1 MWWNPQ
7 ETVDLVTFTGEILNG
22 KVHFFVVLLVPCRF
36 FRLSFHCAK
45 YRNFTYFIV
54 WKFCENAQFPQSFGW
69 IARNSAKTIYFHK
82 FSTPEN
88 EVKFQHF
95 AQCLLRFF
103 WFIPH
108 NQLSMETFPF
118 DYGPITIGY
127 VFIWLCSPKIY
138 SKIFPKIQS
147 IEHFPKSAA
156 TAVSKE
162 TERCQELGQFFFF
175 NKIFSVKF
183 FSFLFVP
190 EMYLEPSLKSSMEL
204 FWENS

>member
-1 MWWNPQ
+1 MQNIEISPISPCENFVKMPSFRRVSGGRSKFCKNYLFPQ
-7 ETVDLVTFTGEILNG
+7 IFHTRKWGEISA
-22 KVHFFVVLLVPCRF
+22 F
-36 FRLSFHCAK
+36 CAVFITL
-45 YRNFTYFIV
+45 FTNI
-54 WKFCENAQFPQSFGW
+54 
-69 IARNSAKTIYFHK
+69 
-82 FSTPEN
+82 
-88 EVKFQHF
+88 
-95 AQCLLRFF
+95 F
-103 WFIPH
+103 WFKPH

-127 VFIWLCSPKIY
+127 FFIWLCSPKIY

-204 FWENS
+204 FWENN